1 MDTYINSGRYIFCGC
16 ITIHVGN
23 IMRIHS
29 TAKFEGMQLSFHDSF
44 KIATPEQHINEL
56 TNNIVN
62 IALQKI
68 KVKCENYFRVKYT
81 DMISFECYYYNSKGE
96 EINIFKKEKGK

>member
-1 MDTYINSGRYIFCGC
+1 
-16 ITIHVGN
+16 
-23 IMRIHS
+23 MRIHS
-29 TAKFEGMQLSFHDSF
+29 TAKFKGMQLSFHDSF

-81 DMISFECYYYNSKGE
+81 DMIFFECYYYNSKGE